1 MCTFPSLAG
10 LLPASLIIFLILSLL
25 MSIKIQTL
33 GGKKGW
39 GGDGSVV
46 KALAQASTKTDV
58 FIHRSHVKTGG
69 HNLPVVQLE

>member
-1 MCTFPSLAG
+1 
-10 LLPASLIIFLILSLL
+10 